1 MEDAVKLENVS
12 KKYKQ
17 FSLDN
22 ISFSVKKGFI
32 TGFIGP
38 NGAGK
43 TSTIKMVMNLM
54 HTDSGKIKLF
64 GLDHKEDER
73 VVKERIGFVYAENH
87 FYEHLTI
94 DRMKSIIAP
103 FYRDWDDELFY
114 RMIDKFKLPRKRKIK
129 KLSSGMK
136 MKFSLAVALAHH
148 ADLIIMDEPTSGLDP
163 VFRNEILDL
172 FLEIMQN
179 EDKTIFFSTH
189 ITSDLE
195 QIADYITFIDEG
207 NILFHDTKDDLLER
221 YRIVKGD
228 TQLLDADTRKH
239 LIGLR
244 ESASGFEALT
254 SEKNKIENVFGKEV
268 IIEPANLEQ
277 IMVFIVK
284 GEKSGG

>member
-1 MEDAVKLENVS
+1 MEDAIRLENVS

-22 ISFSVKKGFI
+22 ISFPVKKGFI

-43 TSTIKMVMNLM
+43 TSTIKMVMNLI
-54 HTDSGKIKLF
+54 HTDSGNIELF
-64 GLDHKEDER
+64 GLDHQESER

-94 DRMKSIIAP
+94 DRMKKIIAP
-103 FYRDWDDELFY
+103 FYKDWDDELFY
-114 RMIDKFKLPRKRKIK
+114 DMIDKFKLPLKRKIK

-136 MKFSLAVALAHH
+136 MKFSLTIALAHH

-163 VFRNEILDL
+163 VFRSEILDI

-179 EDKTIFFSTH
+179 ENKTIFFSTH

-207 NILFHDTKDDLLER
+207 KILFHDTKDDILER
-221 YRIVKGD
+221 YAIVKGD
-228 TQLLDADTRKH
+228 TQLLDADTRRN
-239 LIGLR
+239 LIGIR

-254 SEKNKIENVFGKEV
+254 SEKHKIEKIFGKEV
-268 IIEPANLEQ
+268 LIEPANLEQ
-277 IMVFIVK
+277 IMVFTVK
-284 GEKSGG
+284 GEKARG